1 MTVLQVE
8 DLSVSFG
15 GVRAVRAVS
24 LSIAK
29 GERHVILGPNGAGKT
44 TLFNLIGGQQRP
56 DSGRI
61 TLFGADVTRLSPHR
75 RARAGL
81 ARTFQITS
89 LLATLTVEENIH
101 LAVQAFSRSRYA
113 IVQSPRHRM
122 EMAARVNGLL
132 EQWRL
137 GGRESA
143 LVSDL
148 SYGDQRKIEIAM
160 ALAHQPRLLLL
171 DEPTAG
177 LSVSETENVIA
188 LINGLS
194 KDVTVLAI
202 EHDME
207 VAFEIGQRFT
217 ILHQGGILVSG
228 SADAVRS
235 NPEIQSIYFG
245 EVDE

>member
-1 MTVLQVE
+1 MTALQLE

-15 GVRAVRAVS
+15 GVRAVRNVS
-24 LSIAK
+24 LSFAA
-29 GERHVILGPNGAGKT
+29 GDRHVILGPNGAGKS
-44 TLFNLIGGQQRP
+44 TLFNLIGGQRRP
-56 DSGRI
+56 DSGKVI
-61 TLFGADVTRLSPHR
+61 LFGADVTRLSPFR

-81 ARTFQITS
+81 ARTFQITT
-89 LLATLTVEENIH
+89 LLANLTVEENIH

-113 IVQSPRHRM
+113 MVQSPRHEA
-122 EMAARVNGLL
+122 EMAHRVGELL
-132 EQWRL
+132 GEWRL
-137 GGRESA
+137 EGSQSTVVA
-143 LVSDL
+143 DL
-148 SYGDQRKIEIAM
+148 SYGEQRKIEIAM
-160 ALAHQPRLLLL
+160 ALAHEPRLLLL

-188 LINGLS
+188 LINNLN

-207 VAFEIGQRFT
+207 VAFEIGRQFT

-235 NPEIQSIYFG
+235 HPEVQSIYFG
-245 EVDE
+245 DLDE